1 MNKTDVQVT
10 RKGVLAQS
18 SDMKTAIS
26 TNSPA
31 PCFFFILKGLGRQEP
46 KSQKTI

>member
-26 TNSPA
+26 TNSPT
-31 PCFFFILKGLGRQEP
+31 PP
-46 KSQKTI
+46 PPTTTTT